1 MTVQQQDSR
10 KRIERRGRDSDD
22 MGMPEPNEG
31 ERPAAYADRVGEWY
45 VSRKSARHRKD
56 HGLYLTPVPVA
67 DFMAAR
73 ITSKAAR
80 VRVLD
85 PGAGAG
91 VLCCSAIESL
101 ASRDPRLE
109 HIEVVAFEI
118 DRDLIA
124 PLQAVLT
131 YLVDWARRSCDLKV
145 AVRVEAGDFILA
157 NAEGLGADNDLFAT
171 SPQAPDFDVVI
182 SNPPYFKISKSDP
195 RALAASAVV
204 HGQPNIYALFM
215 AVSATLLRDGGSFV
229 FIVPRSFASGPYF
242 RRFRS
247 VFFDQVRPAEIH
259 LFESRRAAFRRDD
272 VLQES
277 VIFTGR
283 RESGWHRR
291 DAVSSIAI
299 SASAGV
305 DDLSHGDRRTVPIAK
320 ILDITS
326 RDRILRLSP
335 DKKVD
340 EIITLVDS
348 WPNTLQTLGLNIS
361 TGRVVPFRAKSLI
374 RKNGTVPATHVPL
387 LWMNHVRAMRT
398 TWPLHRHKPE
408 YIAQSG
414 AGSLLL
420 PNRNY
425 VLLRRF
431 SAKEEPRRLTAAPY
445 LADDLAV
452 PAVGFENHLNYI
464 HRPGGVLSAD
474 ETWGLAALFNSR
486 LLDTYFRAMS
496 GNTQV
501 SATEIRAMPLPSRE
515 TIRVLGKQARRLPN
529 RTSGLEELVAALLQT
544 PVDEGDR
551 AFGNG

>member
-1 MTVQQQDSR
+1 
-10 KRIERRGRDSDD
+10 
-22 MGMPEPNEG
+22 MGMPLPRSG
-31 ERPAAYADRVGEWY
+31 ERPVAYADRVGEWY
-45 VSRKSARHRKD
+45 VSRKSTRHRKD

-73 ITSKAAR
+73 IPSSAER

-85 PGAGAG
+85 PAAGAG

-101 ASRDPRLE
+101 VSRDPVPE

-118 DRDLIA
+118 DKDLIE

-131 YLVDWARRSCDLKV
+131 YLVNWVRRSRDLKV
-145 AVRVEAGDFILA
+145 DVRVEAADFVLA
-157 NAEGLGADNDLFAT
+157 NAESLGAANDLFT
-171 SPQAPDFDVVI
+171 TGPRDPDFDVVI
-182 SNPPYFKISKSDP
+182 SNPPYFKIGKGDP
-195 RALAASAVV
+195 RALAASSVV

-215 AVSATLLRDGGSFV
+215 AVSAMLLRDGGSFV

-247 VFFDQVRPAEIH
+247 VFFDQIRPAEIH

-277 VIFTGR
+277 VIFTGL
-283 RESGWHRR
+283 REPNWHCS
-291 DAVSSIAI
+291 DTAFSIAV

-305 DDLSHGDRRTVPIAK
+305 DDLGHADQRTVPAAG
-320 ILDITS
+320 ILDVTS
-326 RDRILRLSP
+326 SGRVLRLSP
-335 DKKVD
+335 DERVD

-348 WPNTLQTLGLNIS
+348 WPNTLQSLGLNIS
-361 TGRVVPFRAKSLI
+361 TGRVVPFRAESLI
-374 RKNGTVPATHVPL
+374 RKSGAVPATHVPL

-398 TWPLHRHKPE
+398 TWPLNRHKPE

-445 LADDLAV
+445 LADDLTT

-464 HRPGGVLSAD
+464 HRPGGALSAD
-474 ETWGLAALFNSR
+474 ETWGLAALFNSE

-501 SATEIRAMPLPSRE
+501 SATEIRAMPLPPRE
-515 TIRVLGKQARRLPN
+515 TIRALGKQARHLPN
-529 RTSGLEELVAALLQT
+529 RTNGLEELVTTLLQT

-551 AFGNG
+551 ALAND

>member
-1 MTVQQQDSR
+1 MTVQQESTR
-10 KRIERRGRDSDD
+10 RIEAGSRESDVV
-22 MGMPEPNEG
+22 GMPLPKAG
-31 ERPAAYADRVGEWY
+31 ERPALYADRVGEWY

-67 DFMAAR
+67 DFMAGKIAPR
-73 ITSKAAR
+73 TSR

-85 PGAGAG
+85 PAAGAG
-91 VLCCSAIESL
+91 VLCCSAIEFL
-101 ASRDPRLE
+101 VSRDPLLE
-109 HIEVVAFEI
+109 HVEVVAFEI
-118 DRDLIA
+118 DEDLIA

-131 YLVDWARRSCDLKV
+131 YLVDWVLESCDLKV
-145 AVRVEAGDFILA
+145 AVRVEAVDFVLA
-157 NAEGLGADNDLFAT
+157 NAEGLGADNDLFTA
-171 SPQAPDFDVVI
+171 SPRDPDFDIVI
-182 SNPPYFKISKSDP
+182 SNPPYFKISKTDP
-195 RALAASAVV
+195 RAVAASSVV

-242 RRFRS
+242 QRFRS

-259 LFESRRAAFRRDD
+259 LFESRRAAFRRDE

-277 VIFTGR
+277 VIFAGL
-283 RESGWHRR
+283 RESGWHRSR
-291 DAVSSIAI
+291 AAFSIAV

-305 DDLSHGDRRTVPIAK
+305 DDLSHADQRTVPANK

-340 EIITLVDS
+340 EIIALVDS
-348 WPNTLQTLGLNIS
+348 WPNNLQRLGLNIS
-361 TGRVVPFRAKSLI
+361 TGRVVPFRARSLI
-374 RKNGTVPATHVPL
+374 RRNGSVPATHVPL

-398 TWPLHRHKPE
+398 TWPLNRHKPE

-420 PNRNY
+420 PNGNY

-464 HRPGGVLSAD
+464 HRPGGVLSSD
-474 ETWGLAALFNSR
+474 ETWGLAALFNSQ
-486 LLDTYFRAMS
+486 LLDTYFRAMN

-515 TIRVLGKQARRLPN
+515 TIRALGKRARRLPS
-529 RTSGLEELVAALLQT
+529 RTSGLEALVATLLQA

-551 AFGNG
+551 ALGND

>member
-1 MTVQQQDSR
+1 MTVQQQESR
-10 KRIERRGRDSDD
+10 KRIEGRGREPDD
-22 MGMPEPNEG
+22 MGMPLPRDG

-67 DFMAAR
+67 DFMAGMIA
-73 ITSKAAR
+73 SSAGR

-85 PGAGAG
+85 PAAGAG

-101 ASRDPRLE
+101 VSRDPRPE

-118 DRDLIA
+118 DKDLIA
-124 PLQAVLT
+124 PLRAVLT
-131 YLVDWARRSCDLKV
+131 YLVDWVYRSWDLKV
-145 AVRVEAGDFILA
+145 AVRVEAVDFILA
-157 NAEGLGADNDLFAT
+157 NAEGLGADNDLFT
-171 SPQAPDFDVVI
+171 PGPRDRDFDIVI
-182 SNPPYFKISKSDP
+182 SNPPYFKIGKADP
-195 RALAASAVV
+195 RATAASSVV

-215 AVSATLLRDGGSFV
+215 AVSATLLREGGTFV

-247 VFFDQVRPAEIH
+247 VFFDQVRPVEIH

-277 VIFTGR
+277 VIFTGL
-283 RESGWHRR
+283 RETGWHRR
-291 DAVSSIAI
+291 DTVYSIAI

-305 DDLSHGDRRTVPIAK
+305 DDLGHADQRSVPAAR
-320 ILDITS
+320 ILDIAS
-326 RDRILRLSP
+326 PDRILRLSP
-335 DKKVD
+335 DENVD

-348 WPNTLQTLGLNIS
+348 WPNTLQSLGLNIS
-361 TGRVVPFRAKSLI
+361 TGRVVPFRARSLI
-374 RKNGTVPATHVPL
+374 RKSGTVPATHVPL

-398 TWPLHRHKPE
+398 TWPLNRHKPE

-445 LADDLAV
+445 LEDDLAT

-464 HRPGGVLSAD
+464 HRPGGALSAD
-474 ETWGLAALFNSR
+474 ETWGLAALFNSQ
-486 LLDTYFRAMS
+486 LLDTYFRTIS

-501 SATEIRAMPLPSRE
+501 SATEIRAMPLPPRE
-515 TIRVLGKQARRLPN
+515 TIRALGKQARRLPN
-529 RTSGLEELVAALLQT
+529 RTSGLEELIAAHLQA

-551 AFGNG
+551 AVGND

>member
-1 MTVQQQDSR
+1 MTVQQQDRR
-10 KRIERRGRDSDD
+10 KGIEPRGRESDD
-22 MGMPEPNEG
+22 VGMPLPREG

-45 VSRKSARHRKD
+45 VSQKSARHRKD

-73 ITSKAAR
+73 IASREGR

-85 PGAGAG
+85 PAAGAG

-101 ASRDPRLE
+101 VSRDPRPE
-109 HIEVVAFEI
+109 HIEVVAYEI
-118 DRDLIA
+118 DDDLAA
-124 PLQAVLT
+124 PLQAVLA
-131 YLVDWARRSCDLKV
+131 YLVDWVRESCDLTV
-145 AVRVEAGDFILA
+145 AVRVEAEDFILA

-171 SPQAPDFDVVI
+171 SPQDPDFDVVI
-182 SNPPYFKISKSDP
+182 SNPPYFKIGKTDP
-195 RALAASAVV
+195 RAVAASSVV

-215 AVSATLLRDGGSFV
+215 AVSATLLREDGSFV

-277 VIFTGR
+277 VIFTGL
-283 RESGWHRR
+283 RESGWHRSDGR
-291 DAVSSIAI
+291 SSIAI

-305 DDLSHGDRRTVPIAK
+305 DDLSHADQRTVPTAK

-374 RKNGTVPATHVPL
+374 RKNGTVPAIHVPL
-387 LWMNHVRAMRT
+387 IWMNHVRAMRT
-398 TWPLHRHKPE
+398 TWPLNRHKPE
-408 YIAQSG
+408 YITQSG

-464 HRPGGVLSAD
+464 HRPGGALSAD
-474 ETWGLAALFNSR
+474 ETWGLAALFNSE
-486 LLDTYFRAMS
+486 LLDTYFRAMN

-515 TIRVLGKQARRLPN
+515 TIRALGRRARHLPN
-529 RTSGLEELVAALLQT
+529 RTSGLEALVASLLQA
-544 PVDEGDR
+544 PADEGGR
-551 AFGNG
+551 VVGND

>member
-1 MTVQQQDSR
+1 MTVQQQER
-10 KRIERRGRDSDD
+10 KKTIEPRGRESDD
-22 MGMPEPNEG
+22 AGMPLPKEG

-45 VSRKSARHRKD
+45 VSRRSARHRKD

-73 ITSKAAR
+73 IASRAGR

-85 PGAGAG
+85 PAAGAG

-101 ASRDPRLE
+101 VSRDPCPE
-109 HIEVVAFEI
+109 HVDVVAYEI
-118 DRDLIA
+118 DDDLAA
-124 PLQAVLT
+124 PLQAVLA
-131 YLVDWARRSCDLKV
+131 YLVAWVHESCDLTV
-145 AVRVEAGDFILA
+145 SVRVEAGDFILA
-157 NAEGLGADNDLFAT
+157 NAERLGADNDLFAAE
-171 SPQAPDFDVVI
+171 PQDPDFDVVI
-182 SNPPYFKISKSDP
+182 SNPPYFKISKTDP
-195 RALAASAVV
+195 RAVAASSVV

-215 AVSATLLRDGGSFV
+215 AVSATLLRDGGGFV

-247 VFFDQVRPAEIH
+247 VFLDQVRPVEIH

-277 VIFTGR
+277 VIFTGL
-283 RESGWHRR
+283 RESGWHRS
-291 DAVSSIAI
+291 DGQSSIAI

-305 DDLSHGDRRTVPIAK
+305 DDLSHADQRTVPTAK

-326 RDRILRLSP
+326 RDRVLRLSP

-387 LWMNHVRAMRT
+387 IWMNHVRAMRT
-398 TWPLHRHKPE
+398 TWPLNRHKPE
-408 YIAQSG
+408 YITQSG

-464 HRPGGVLSAD
+464 HRPGGALSAD
-474 ETWGLAALFNSR
+474 ETWGLAALFNSE
-486 LLDTYFRAMS
+486 LLDTYFRAMN

-515 TIRVLGKQARRLPN
+515 TIRALGRRARRLPN
-529 RTSGLEELVAALLQT
+529 RTSGLEALVASLLQA
-544 PVDEGDR
+544 PADEGGR
-551 AFGNG
+551 VVGHG